1 MRRRIMIDDERR
13 QFLDDAKEIA
23 LIHLKRKQ
31 PTHSDVV
38 AKVRSCLE
46 EFVPDYTQTEL
57 SRLVTEVEYNIR
69 IKTQEPDILVD
80 AASQT
85 NWFMVAEPNTKKN
98 YFERYVRYLRT
109 QGFPE
114 AVISQMESDT
124 RRVLA
129 LSANPLAQ
137 KDSKRGLVV
146 GDVQSGKTA
155 NYLALI
161 NLACDFGYKII
172 VLLAG
177 MTDSLREQTQDRID
191 LGFIGAMS
199 DSIGGGV
206 EYVGV
211 GLDKN
216 EHYAVPLT
224 NTRQDFVKWIR
235 QNINATPSE
244 YTKPLVLVVKKNKGV
259 LGQVHNWLKSKRM
272 RNQNIFIVDDE
283 ADNASINS
291 KRDDNDPTQIN
302 RKIRELFTSFDVA
315 TYVGFTATPFANIF
329 INPTDDEDLKS
340 LFPSDFI
347 VQLKTPDNYCGA
359 HWFFDSEHENTR
371 LRLLDEREEYFLPAV
386 HKREAVFTG
395 VPESMKEAVLVFL
408 LGCAVRTMRGQE
420 GKHRS
425 MLINISRF
433 NDLQWEIQRKVVAF
447 IEELQNIIEQETY
460 KDIDAYLRHPM
471 LKWMF
476 SLFETLP
483 MFAKARAEFS
493 FDSMRQVIRVESG
506 LFRVVVL
513 NNKVKQDS
521 RFSYKHCP
529 NGARVIAIGG
539 FLLSRG
545 LTLEGLMVSYYSRN
559 TATYDSLLQMGRW
572 FGYRFGYEDLCVLYI
587 SRINVAN
594 FRAVVSAVDDLKEQ
608 FAEMRAANKSPSE
621 FGLMVKC
628 SPDTLETALLVTS
641 RNKMF
646 HSQRVDYWLSYGGT
660 VADTSKLYKDSS
672 KNDANME
679 KSVAFFDEL
688 DRGGFGFVS
697 MGSRQVVRD
706 VPKKYIAKFIAS
718 LDIHFENRKFDTTTL
733 STYIVDS
740 NVFPRWDITIATGSD
755 EQMPWRV
762 GGHEFPSAIR
772 KCEIR
777 REEDFIRVGMGNNRL
792 IEPGIFSA
800 GLTDDQL
807 REIRARKR
815 KDLTYSDYLNLAGRN
830 PLLVF
835 YPLSLKSGKERV
847 NETPYIGFAVGFPAR
862 GRSERTA
869 YQANEMKLREMLEAI
884 DILDEDEENGE
895 EQ

>member
-1 MRRRIMIDDERR
+1 MTDDERKH
-13 QFLDDAKEIA
+13 FLDDAKEIA
-23 LIHLKRKQ
+23 IILLKRKQ

-46 EFVPDYTQTEL
+46 DSVPGYTHAEL
-57 SRLVTEVEYNIR
+57 LRIVTEIEYNIR

-80 AASQT
+80 TASQT
-85 NWFMVAEPNTKKN
+85 NWFRSAEPTTKTS
-98 YFERYVRYLRT
+98 YFDRYVRYLRT
-109 QGFPE
+109 QEFPE
-114 AVISQMESDT
+114 AVISQMENDS

-161 NLACDFGYKII
+161 NLACDFGYKIV

-177 MTDSLREQTQDRID
+177 MTDSLREQTQNRVD

-211 GLDKN
+211 GLDKM

-224 NTRQDFVKWIR
+224 NTRQDFVKWIK

-244 YTKPLVLVVKKNKGV
+244 YTKPLVLVVKKNKAV
-259 LGQVHNWLKSKRM
+259 LGHVHNWLRSKRI
-272 RNQNIFIVDDE
+272 RDQNIFIIDDE

-302 RKIRELFTSFDVA
+302 RKIRELFTNFDVA
-315 TYVGFTATPFANIF
+315 TYIGFTATPFANIF
-329 INPTDDEDLKS
+329 INPTDDEALKS

-347 VQLKTPDNYCGA
+347 VQLKPPSNYCGA
-359 HWFFDSEHENTR
+359 RWFFDSEHENTR
-371 LRLLDEREEYFLPAV
+371 LRLLDETEEHFLPAV
-386 HKREAVFTG
+386 HKKDAGFTD
-395 VPESMKEAVLVFL
+395 VPESMKEAMLVFL
-408 LGCAVRTMRGQE
+408 LDCAIMTMRGRE
-420 GKHRS
+420 SKHRS

-433 NDLQWEIQRKVVAF
+433 NDLQWEIRNKVSAF
-447 IEELQNIIEQETY
+447 VEELQNIVEQETY
-460 KDIDAYLRHPM
+460 KNLDAYLMHPM
-471 LKWMF
+471 LKRM
-476 SLFETLP
+476 SDLYATMPL
-483 MFAKARAEFS
+483 FAKAREEFS
-493 FDSMRQVIRVESG
+493 FGALRQSVRMESG
-506 LFRVVVL
+506 LLKVVVL

-521 RFSYKHCP
+521 RFSYKSCP
-529 NGARVIAIGG
+529 NGARVVAIGG

-587 SRINVAN
+587 SRINVEN
-594 FRAVVSAVDDLKEQ
+594 FRAVISAVDDLKQQ
-608 FAEMRAANKSPSE
+608 FAEMRAANKPPSE

-641 RNKMF
+641 RNKMH
-646 HSQRVDYWLSYGGT
+646 HSQRVEYWLSYGGT
-660 VADTSKLYKDSS
+660 VADTSKLYKDEA
-672 KNDANME
+672 KNKANE
-679 KSVAFFDEL
+679 AKCIAFFDAL
-688 DRGGFGFVS
+688 AGVGLSFVGL
-697 MGSRQVVRD
+697 GSRQVVQN
-706 VPKKYIAKFIAS
+706 VSKTQVAKFISS
-718 LDIHFENRKFDTTTL
+718 LDVHFENRKFDPDTL
-733 STYIVDS
+733 SAYIAAS
-740 NVFPRWDITIATGSD
+740 KVFPRWDIVVATGSD
-755 EQMPWRV
+755 DHMKWSV
-762 GGHEFPSAIR
+762 GGLDFPAAVR
-772 KCEIR
+772 RCEIR

-807 REIRARKR
+807 RVIKNRKR
-815 KDLTYSDYLNLAGRN
+815 KDLTYADYLEVDGRN
-830 PLLVF
+830 PLLVL
-835 YPLSLKSGKERV
+835 YPLSLKSGEERI
-847 NETPYIGFAVGFPAR
+847 NETPYIGFAVGLPTR
-862 GRSERTA
+862 GRSERAA
-869 YQANEMKLREMLEAI
+869 YQANEVKLREMLESI
-884 DILDEDEENGE
+884 EMLDEEEENGE
-895 EQ
+895 EP

>member
-1 MRRRIMIDDERR
+1 MTDDERKH
-13 QFLDDAKEIA
+13 FLDDAKEIA
-23 LIHLKRKQ
+23 IILLKRKQ

-46 EFVPDYTQTEL
+46 DSVPDYTHEEL
-57 SRLVTEVEYNIR
+57 SRIVTEIEYNIR

-80 AASQT
+80 AVNQS
-85 NWFMVAEPNTKKN
+85 NWFRNAEPSTETN
-98 YFERYVRYLRT
+98 YFGRYVRYLRT

-114 AVISQMESDT
+114 PVISQMESDT

-177 MTDSLREQTQDRID
+177 MTDSLREQTQDRVD

-206 EYVGV
+206 EYIGV
-211 GLDKN
+211 GLDKM

-224 NTRQDFVKWIR
+224 NTRQDFVKWIK

-259 LGQVHNWLKSKRM
+259 LGHVHNWLMSKQI
-272 RNQNIFIVDDE
+272 RNQNILIIDDE

-302 RKIRELFTSFDVA
+302 RKIRELFTSFNVA

-329 INPTDDEDLKS
+329 INPTDDEVLKS

-347 VQLKTPDNYCGA
+347 VQLKTPSNYCGA
-359 HWFFDSEHENTR
+359 HWFFDAGHEGER
-371 LRLLDEREEYFLPAV
+371 IRLLDESEEHFLPAI
-386 HKREAVFTG
+386 HKKDATFSG
-395 VPESMKEAVLVFL
+395 LPESMKEAILVFL

-425 MLINISRF
+425 MLVNISRF
-433 NDLQWEIQRKVVAF
+433 NDLQWAIRDRVSAFVEEI
-447 IEELQNIIEQETY
+447 QNIIEQETY
-460 KDIDAYLRHPM
+460 KDLEAYLRHPV
-471 LKWMF
+471 LKRMAD
-476 SLFETLP
+476 LYANMP
-483 MFAKARAEFS
+483 VFAKARDEFA
-493 FDSMRQVIRVESG
+493 FDSLRQSIRVESG
-506 LFRVVVL
+506 LLKVVVL
-513 NNKVKQDS
+513 NNKIKQES
-521 RFSYKHCP
+521 RFSYKNCP

-572 FGYRFGYEDLCVLYI
+572 FGYRFGYEDLCLLYI

-594 FRAVVSAVDDLKEQ
+594 FRAVISAVDDLKEQ
-608 FAEMRAANKSPSE
+608 FAEMRAMGKSPGD

-641 RNKMF
+641 RNKMH
-646 HSQRVDYWLSYGGT
+646 HSQRVEYWLSYGGT
-660 VADTSKLYKDSS
+660 VADTSKLYKDSA
-672 KNDANME
+672 KNAANE
-679 KSVAFFDEL
+679 GKCLSFFKEL
-688 DRGGFGFVS
+688 ADDGMSFVS

-706 VPKKYIAKFIAS
+706 VPKKYIAKFILS
-718 LDIHFENRKFDTTTL
+718 LDIHFENRKFDTDTL
-733 STYIVDS
+733 SVYIADS
-740 NVFPRWDITIATGSD
+740 KVFPRWDVTVATGSD
-755 EQMPWRV
+755 AVMKWDV
-762 GGHEFPSAIR
+762 CGHEFPAAIR

-800 GLTDDQL
+800 GLTEEQL
-807 REIRARKR
+807 EAIKARKR
-815 KDLTYSDYLNLAGRN
+815 KDITYSDYMEVEGRN

-835 YPLSLKSGKERV
+835 YPLSLKSGDESI
-847 NETPYIGFAVGFPAR
+847 NASPYIGFAVGFPSR
-862 GRSERTA
+862 GRSERAA
-869 YQANEMKLREMLEAI
+869 YQANEVKLREMMETMDSI
-884 DILDEDEENGE
+884 DEDEENGE
-895 EQ
+895 ES

>member
-1 MRRRIMIDDERR
+1 MADDERR
-13 QFLDDAKEIA
+13 NFLDDAREIA
-23 LIHLKRKQ
+23 IIHLRRKQ
-31 PTHSDVV
+31 PTHSEVV
-38 AKVRSCLE
+38 AEVRASLE
-46 EFVPDYTQTEL
+46 DSVPDYTQEEL
-57 SRLVTEVEYNIR
+57 KRIVTEIEYNIR
-69 IKTQEPDILVD
+69 IRTQEPDILVD
-80 AASQT
+80 AARQS
-85 NWFMVAEPNTKKN
+85 NWFRIAEPSTETC
-98 YFERYVRYLRT
+98 YFGRYVRYLRT

-114 AVISQMESDT
+114 PVISQMESDT

-161 NLACDFGYKII
+161 NLACDFGYKIV

-177 MTDSLREQTQDRID
+177 MTDSLREQTQGRVD

-211 GLDKN
+211 GLDKS

-259 LGQVHNWLKSKRM
+259 LGHVHNWLKSKRIG
-272 RNQNIFIVDDE
+272 NQNILIIDDE

-329 INPTDDEDLKS
+329 INPADDEALKS

-347 VQLKTPDNYCGA
+347 VQLKTPSNYCGA
-359 HWFFDSEHENTR
+359 HWFFDAEHECSR
-371 LRLLDEREEYFLPAV
+371 LRLLDESEEHFLPAI
-386 HKREAVFTG
+386 HKSDAGFSG
-395 VPESMKEAVLVFL
+395 VPESMKEAILVFI
-408 LGCAVRTMRGQE
+408 LGCAVRTLRGQE

-425 MLINISRF
+425 MLVNISRF
-433 NDLQWEIQRKVVAF
+433 NDLQWEIRSKVSAF
-447 IEELQNIIEQETY
+447 VEEVQNIIEQESY
-460 KDIDAYLRHPM
+460 KDLEAYLRHPM
-471 LKWMF
+471 LRRMAD
-476 SLFETLP
+476 LYADMP
-483 MFAKARAEFS
+483 VFAKARAEFG
-493 FDSMRQVIRVESG
+493 FDSLRQSVRIESG
-506 LFRVVVL
+506 LLKVVVL
-513 NNKVKQDS
+513 NNKIRQDS
-521 RFSYKHCP
+521 RFSYKSCP
-529 NGARVIAIGG
+529 SGARVIAIGG

-572 FGYRFGYEDLCVLYI
+572 FGYRFGYEDLCLLYI

-594 FRAVVSAVDDLKEQ
+594 FRAVISAVDDLKEQ
-608 FAEMRAANKSPSE
+608 FAEMRAMGKSPRD

-641 RNKMF
+641 RNKMH
-646 HSQRVDYWLSYGGT
+646 HSQRVEYWLSYGGT
-660 VADTSKLYKDSS
+660 VADTSKLYKDPE
-672 KNDANME
+672 KNAANE
-679 KSVAFFDEL
+679 RKCISFFKEL
-688 DRGGFGFVS
+688 ADGGMGLVR
-697 MGSRQVVRD
+697 MGSRMVVRD
-706 VPKKYIAKFIAS
+706 VPKRHIARFISS
-718 LDIHFENRKFDTTTL
+718 LDIHFENRKFDTDTL
-733 STYIVDS
+733 SAYIADS
-740 NVFPRWDITIATGSD
+740 KVFPRWDVTVATGSD
-755 EQMPWRV
+755 GQMRWNV
-762 GGHEFPSAIR
+762 CGQEFPAAIR

-777 REEDFIRVGMGNNRL
+777 RDEDFIRVGMGNNRL

-800 GLTDDQL
+800 GLSEEQL
-807 REIRARKR
+807 EKIKARKR
-815 KDLTYSDYLNLAGRN
+815 KDLTYSDYMDVEGRN

-835 YPLSLKSGKERV
+835 YPLSLKNGDESV
-847 NETPYIGFAVGFPAR
+847 NADPCIGFAVGFPSR

-869 YQANEMKLREMLEAI
+869 YQANEVKLREMFERMDAI
-884 DILDEDEENGE
+884 DDEEENGE
-895 EQ
+895 EP

>member
-1 MRRRIMIDDERR
+1 MTDDERK
-13 QFLDDAKEIA
+13 QFLDDAKEVA
-23 LIHLKRKQ
+23 LIHLKRRQ

-46 EFVPDYTQTEL
+46 EFVPDYTQAEL
-57 SRLVTEVEYNIR
+57 SRLVTEIEYNIR

-80 AASQT
+80 AANQT
-85 NWFMVAEPNTKKN
+85 NWFMVAEPNTKKS

-177 MTDSLREQTQDRID
+177 MTDSLREQTQDRVD

-224 NTRQDFVKWIR
+224 NTRQDFVKWIK

-259 LGQVHNWLKSKRM
+259 LGHVHNWLKSKRI
-272 RNQNIFIVDDE
+272 RNQNILIVDDE

-340 LFPSDFI
+340 LFPADFI
-347 VQLKTPDNYCGA
+347 VQLKTPSNYCGA

-371 LRLLDEREEYFLPAV
+371 LRLLDETEEHFLPAV
-386 HKREAVFTG
+386 HKKDAVFTG

-460 KDIDAYLRHPM
+460 KDIGAYLRHPM
-471 LKWMF
+471 LKRM
-476 SLFETLP
+476 SDLYENMP

-493 FDSMRQVIRVESG
+493 FDSMRQSIRVESG
-506 LFRVVVL
+506 LFKVVVL

-521 RFSYKHCP
+521 RFSYKDCP

-594 FRAVVSAVDDLKEQ
+594 FRAVISAVDDLKEQ
-608 FAEMRAANKSPSE
+608 FAEMRAANKSPRD

-628 SPDTLETALLVTS
+628 SPDTLETTLLVTS

-660 VADTSKLYKDSS
+660 VADTSKLYKDPA
-672 KNDANME
+672 KNDANKT
-679 KSVAFFDEL
+679 KSVAFLDEL
-688 DRGGFGFVS
+688 SREGIRFVS
-697 MGSRQVVRD
+697 MGSRLVLRD
-706 VPKKYIAKFIAS
+706 VSKKHIAKFIAS
-718 LDIHFENRKFDTTTL
+718 LDIHFENRKFDTDTL
-733 STYIVDS
+733 SAYIVDS
-740 NVFPRWDITIATGSD
+740 KVFPRWDVTIATGSD

-762 GGHEFPSAIR
+762 GGHEFPAAIR

-800 GLTDDQL
+800 GLTDEQL
-807 REIRARKR
+807 REIKARKR
-815 KDLTYSDYLNLAGRN
+815 KDLTYSDYLNVDGRN
-830 PLLVF
+830 PLLVL
-835 YPLSLKSGKERV
+835 YPLSLKSGEERI

-869 YQANEMKLREMLEAI
+869 YQANEVKLREMLETI

-895 EQ
+895 EP